1 MVVLEG
7 VGGMQTNVIQTPARR
22 VGTLSRTARTVGRWV
37 SRVINAIGQP
47 YARPKADDWT
57 DWPRFPPF

>member
-1 MVVLEG
+1 
-7 VGGMQTNVIQTPARR
+7 MQTNGIQTPARR
-22 VGTLSRTARTVGRWV
+22 VGTLSRTGRTVGRWF

-47 YARPKADDWT
+47 YARPEADHWT